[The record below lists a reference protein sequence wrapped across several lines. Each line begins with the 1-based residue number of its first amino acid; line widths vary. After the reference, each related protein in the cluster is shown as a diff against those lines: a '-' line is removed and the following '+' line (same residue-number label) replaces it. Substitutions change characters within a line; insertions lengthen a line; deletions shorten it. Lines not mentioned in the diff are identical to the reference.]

1 VVREGR
7 CQAKGDVDATFLLG
21 VLYAV
26 AQDYAK
32 AREWYEEAARLV
44 KDRAIVAQAA
54 AEALAV
60 STSARMPDADAE
72 LPIGEA
78 VRTGRYDE
86 AEDRW
91 RN

>member
-1 VVREGR
+1 M
-7 CQAKGDVDATFLLG
+7 
-21 VLYAV
+21 LYAV

-32 AREWYEEAARLV
+32 AREWYEEVARLV
-44 KDRAIVAQAA
+44 KDRAIVAQTA

-60 STSARMPDADAE
+60 FTSARISDADAE

-86 AEDRW
+86 AAEDRW
-91 RN
+91 RD